1 MRGKSK
7 WWFIHIRCSRCPGL
21 RIISREIFKIISALQ
36 YRKNAWQWQNSIYKD
51 TEKLLKKEGN
61 VDKKNIMAYKF
72 KNSTTAHSVNKTLLD
87 LKI

>member
-1 MRGKSK
+1 M
-7 WWFIHIRCSRCPGL
+7 
-21 RIISREIFKIISALQ
+21 
-36 YRKNAWQWQNSIYKD
+36 KNRIYKD

-61 VDKKNIMAYKF
+61 DDKKNIMAYRF

>member
-1 MRGKSK
+1 MRGKTK
-7 WWFIHIRCSRCPGL
+7 WWFIHIHCSKCPFL
-21 RIISREIFKIISALQ
+21 RIITREIFKIICALQ
-36 YRKNAWQWQNSIYKD
+36 YRKDAWQWKNRIYKD

-61 VDKKNIMAYKF
+61 DDKKNIMAYRF